1 MSESP
6 TERQL
11 HARAA
16 SLANWS
22 RVPDRSAAMAPLRD
36 GFQRKLEQQVDP
48 DGVLDPVELAKR
60 VDMARRAHL
69 ANASRIAAK
78 KARERRE
85 SASQ

>member
-1 MSESP
+1 MSESAA
-6 TERQL
+6 ERQL

-16 SLANWS
+16 SLANWA
-22 RVPDRSAAMAPLRD
+22 RVPDRAAAMAPLRD
-36 GFQRKLEQQVDP
+36 GFRRKLEREIDP
-48 DGVLDPVELAKR
+48 DGVLDPVELARR

-85 SASQ
+85 AASQ